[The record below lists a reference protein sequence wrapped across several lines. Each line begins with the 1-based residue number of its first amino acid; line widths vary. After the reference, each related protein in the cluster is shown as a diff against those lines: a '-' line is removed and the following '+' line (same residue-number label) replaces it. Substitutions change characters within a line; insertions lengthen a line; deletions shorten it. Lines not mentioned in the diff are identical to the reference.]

1 MTRARSVERTH
12 CVDALLHDSVAVAE
26 VVESRALPLLL
37 LVPLVRVPLVVPL
50 LVLVAE
56 VVLEDGMAAPLFLV
70 LRPSTISG
78 YHTTDVKFIDSEEV
92 DALLSAPPDT
102 TTSLLRSPPL
112 EKPTAAW
119 LWVVPAAAT
128 ATAAAV
134 VVADPPSCAV
144 SKLNNSSFPLCS

>member
-12 CVDALLHDSVAVAE
+12 CVDALLHDSVAE

-37 LVPLVRVPLVVPL
+37 VVPLVRVPLVVPL

>member
-12 CVDALLHDSVAVAE
+12 CVDALLHDSVAE

-37 LVPLVRVPLVVPL
+37 VVPL
-50 LVLVAE
+50 LVLVAQ
-56 VVLEDGMAAPLFLV
+56 VVLGDGMAAPLFLV
-70 LRPSTISG
+70 LTPSAISG

-102 TTSLLRSPPL
+102 TSLLRSPPL

-119 LWVVPAAAT
+119 LWVVPAAA
-128 ATAAAV
+128 ATAAAAAA
-134 VVADPPSCAV
+134 VADPPS
-144 SKLNNSSFPLCS
+144 